1 MAVADRTLKITKRVN
16 SKKILKD
23 VEKLLNELGIKDRY
37 ELDFK
42 DITEEDSFF
51 KPFYSVGIDINKRIP
66 EKKRIE
72 IKDRIGKFLRENYGY
87 NIGVDVITN

>member
-16 SKKILKD
+16 SKKILRD
-23 VEKLLNELGIKDRY
+23 VEKILNELGIKDSY

-51 KPFYSVGIDINKRIP
+51 KPFYAVGIDINKKIP

-87 NIGVDVITN
+87 NIGVDVITD